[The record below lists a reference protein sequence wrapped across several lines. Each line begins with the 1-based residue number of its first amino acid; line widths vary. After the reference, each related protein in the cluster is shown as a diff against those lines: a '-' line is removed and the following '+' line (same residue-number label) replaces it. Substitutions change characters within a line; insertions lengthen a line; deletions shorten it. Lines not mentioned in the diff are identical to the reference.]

1 MQDMGIEAKDL
12 DFSRLGACD
21 RSITDGNRQRI
32 KLRYLF
38 KICRNDRQIIA
49 RHMAEERKAW
59 TEGVRGRRMFER
71 VCAWENRCHAR
82 QGVSLGAFMLWMRL
96 AKEDAEGSY
105 PFSTGRC
112 VRSFVSCQ
120 AHESTYESDSYVILG

>member
-1 MQDMGIEAKDL
+1 MDGVCTVAQDDL
-12 DFSRLGACD
+12 
-21 RSITDGNRQRI
+21 
-32 KLRYLF
+32 
-38 KICRNDRQIIA
+38 
-49 RHMAEERKAW
+49 
-59 TEGVRGRRMFER
+59 R
-71 VCAWENRCHAR
+71 VSGWVNRCNTR
-82 QGVSLGAFMLWMRL
+82 QGVGLGAFLLQMRL